1 MPLVLFLMI
10 LPIVITVANIFI
22 LARGTKID
30 PYSTKIKLFDLFTL
44 LLGICLTLLLME
56 LLDIRLDMDW
66 QEVLVNIEL
75 HTPIYTEAQPTVI
88 FIWALWFVGYVVLMY
103 IKVEKLSPLMIV
115 IAISALYLGIV
126 QNVIFMIQIHNTDMT
141 DSIHLFLILLPL
153 NCTLISIRVIR
164 AKIVEWKDHR
174 SDRYQGNGLLDRCN
188 RFLSRS
194 TRWPLAAF
202 VLALPLLGVIIIAMM
217 LFGQRPDS
225 VIKAWTETSDWTLS
239 QHQSPPNVSVDQ
251 HYLCTVAAGGH
262 QRIVKPIRRGV
273 RHGNEV
279 IVNRQLCIANAFEQ
293 LLEERTPRFHKMVR
307 CFYDKY
313 GFPLSKLIRSKVAAD
328 IVYLLMKPPEW
339 IFLFVLYLADTDPES
354 RIIIQY
360 TGKRLV
366 DIRG

>member
-1 MPLVLFLMI
+1 MPIILFLMI
-10 LPIVITVANIFI
+10 LPIVITIANIVI
-22 LARGTKID
+22 LARGTKIN
-30 PYSTKIKLFDLFTL
+30 PYSTKMKLFDLFTL
-44 LLGICLTLLLME
+44 LLGISLTITLMS

-66 QEVLVNIEL
+66 QEVLVNSEL

-88 FIWALWFVGYVVLMY
+88 FIWGLWFVGYMILMY
-103 IKVEKLSPLMIV
+103 IGVEKLSPLAIV
-115 IAISALYLGIV
+115 IAISALYLGML
-126 QNVIFMIQIHNTDMT
+126 QNVVFMIQIHYAEMT
-141 DSIHLFLILLPL
+141 DLIHLFLILLPL
-153 NCTLISIRVIR
+153 NCILISIRVIR

-174 SDRYQGNGLLDRCN
+174 SDRYQGNGFFDHCN

-202 VLALPLLGVIIIAMM
+202 VLVLPLLGVIVIGML

-225 VIKAWTETSDWTLS
+225 IIKAWTETSDWTLS
-239 QHQSPPNVSVDQ
+239 QHQSPPNVTVDQ

-262 QRIVKPIRRGV
+262 QKIVKPIRRGV

-293 LLEERTPRFHKMVR
+293 LLEERTPRFHKIVR
-307 CFYDKY
+307 SFYDKY
-313 GFPLSKLIRSKVAAD
+313 GFPLSKLIRSKTVAD
-328 IVYLLMKPPEW
+328 IVYLLMKPLEW

-360 TGKRLV
+360 TGKRLE